1 MKRRDFNRIALG
13 AGLSPLLAKP
23 TLAQWYE
30 GQSPPTQEPPKKFD
44 IVIKHSPRTYNQ
56 VNVPR
61 KSAAGRRFTI
71 YWTWSYPWEANRD
84 VTELDN
90 RFSTMTEVRRVAWPN
105 YEKPEY
111 SEKVFLQ
118 GIGGT
123 LELFHLSTVRFQT
136 IVGQVTGQ
144 PVVVYQRIDQAGQK
158 LPIDERMLADTDT
171 LMVFGLDHLITEQE
185 AAPEEIE
192 AIKQF
197 LTRDGTCLMIGPHHD
212 VGASQ
217 DVRRL
222 QMEYAHHGDPLVP
235 RQQRFGL
242 YTRSLMK
249 GLGVPVEN
257 RFGLRPAVV
266 PGTNQIAP
274 LTAMRDLDRHGWLAN
289 VPTLQFSPT
298 LAALCADDG
307 RYERNSC
314 SCSTAGRFDQTA
326 SFHRGR
332 QHRIQFVPLDAAVG
346 LAGWPYPAS
355 GPDNLHHLVWRRR
368 EFSITSGTTSRQ
380 KDEP

>member
-1 MKRRDFNRIALG
+1 MKRRDFNRMALG
-13 AGLSPLLAKP
+13 LGLSPLLP
-23 TLAQWYE
+23 NRSLAQWYE
-30 GQSPPTQEPPKKFD
+30 GPSPPTPAPPKKFN
-44 IVIKHSPRTYNQ
+44 IAIKNSPRTYNQ

-61 KSAAGRRFTI
+61 KFGAGRRFTI

-118 GIGGT
+118 GIAGT

-171 LMVFGLDHLITEQE
+171 LMVFGLDHMITEQE

-192 AIKQF
+192 ALKQF

-217 DVRRL
+217 DVKRL

-266 PGTNQIAP
+266 KDTNQIAP

-289 VPTLQFSPT
+289 VTTFNFHQHLPHYALTTEDTSAIRVLARQPVDLTRPHPFIEAGNTEFNSFLWMPPAGARAGHILLADLTIFTTLFGGAESLDNFWYN
-298 LAALCADDG
+298 LATKG
-307 RYERNSC
+307 
-314 SCSTAGRFDQTA
+314 
-326 SFHRGR
+326 
-332 QHRIQFVPLDAAVG
+332 
-346 LAGWPYPAS
+346 
-355 GPDNLHHLVWRRR
+355 
-368 EFSITSGTTSRQ
+368 
-380 KDEP
+380 

>member
-1 MKRRDFNRIALG
+1 MSRGAL
-13 AGLSPLLAKP
+13 
-23 TLAQWYE
+23 
-30 GQSPPTQEPPKKFD
+30 
-44 IVIKHSPRTYNQ
+44 
-56 VNVPR
+56 
-61 KSAAGRRFTI
+61 
-71 YWTWSYPWEANRD
+71 
-84 VTELDN
+84 
-90 RFSTMTEVRRVAWPN
+90 PN

-118 GIGGT
+118 GIAGT

-136 IVGQVTGQ
+136 IVGQATGQ

-185 AAPEEIE
+185 AATEEIE
-192 AIKQF
+192 ALKQF

-266 PGTNQIAP
+266 QGTNQISP
-274 LTAMRDLDRHGWLAN
+274 LTAMRDLDRHGWLAKLPN
-289 VPTLQFSPT
+289 FNFHHSRPNKPT
-298 LAALCADDG
+298 
-307 RYERNSC
+307 
-314 SCSTAGRFDQTA
+314 ST
-326 SFHRGR
+326 
-332 QHRIQFVPLDAAVG
+332 
-346 LAGWPYPAS
+346 
-355 GPDNLHHLVWRRR
+355 
-368 EFSITSGTTSRQ
+368 
-380 KDEP
+380 